1 MPLTICSLRKE
12 GPQAIGSSGSA
23 ALPSASATLT
33 LLSRNEVESRFAI
46 PKVRRRVEEASANLE
61 PLQEIVDSSDERL
74 LAGLRWLEVED
85 AAVIQILVKCGL
97 VKGNFGA
104 FDMDYEEDHES
115 TERQT
120 FDIVHR
126 AKKRC
131 IEDHRK
137 AHLHDFF
144 QQRRMKDNTSLR
156 EQATRM
162 ISHRRDSHKI
172 SGPVSEEDEQIV
184 LKCLGSGEPL
194 PLASWPVAKRLHGMM
209 MAMNITSLPPGITP
223 ADFRSISDIET
234 VSLTELL
241 EVAKAHQTHHQ
252 DEPGS
257 RKIGVQ
263 LLVRA
268 LVRTGLLACSTATP
282 DEFQPLQLQTF
293 AMNHNP
299 FQQLP
304 REGDPLA
311 SSIHAQRLQQRWGRH
326 LPAESNHGNDELE
339 QIEDISMRM
348 CEFLMACPRLAWHSS
363 LASGLPSE
371 QRHSSPRYL
380 GNFFCGIRF
389 ESN

>member
-12 GPQAIGSSGSA
+12 EPQAIGSSSSA

-46 PKVRRRVEEASANLE
+46 PKVSRQVEEASPNLE
-61 PLQEIVDSSDERL
+61 PSEEIVDSSDERL
-74 LAGLRWLEVED
+74 VAGLRWLEVED
-85 AAVIQILVKCGL
+85 APVIQILVKCGL
-97 VKGNFGA
+97 IEGDFGA
-104 FDMDYEEDHES
+104 FDTDYDEDHES
-115 TERQT
+115 TERQM

-156 EQATRM
+156 DQATRM
-162 ISHRRDSHKI
+162 ISHHRDSHKI

-184 LKCLGSGEPL
+184 LKSLGSGEPL

-209 MAMNITSLPPGITP
+209 MAMNLTSLPPGITP
-223 ADFRSISDIET
+223 ADFGSISDIET
-234 VSLTELL
+234 VSLVDLL

-257 RKIGVQ
+257 HKIGVQ

-268 LVRTGLLACSTATP
+268 LVRTGLLACSATAP
-282 DEFQPLQLQTF
+282 DELQTMPTF
-293 AMNHNP
+293 AINHSP

-339 QIEDISMRM
+339 QIQDISMRM
-348 CEFLMACPRLAWHSS
+348 CEFLMACPRLAWHNS

-371 QRHSSPRYL
+371 QRHSSPRFL
-380 GNFFCGIRF
+380 GNFFCGILF